1 MKHLVLLLRIIVG
14 VLFIFSGLVK
24 ANDPLGLSYKMQ
36 EFFEVWGW
44 HGLNHLSLPTAIL
57 MNGFEIVAGFALLI
71 GWRIKWVLG
80 LLLILIV
87 FFTFLTGYTYA
98 TGKPTNCG
106 CFGDCLPISS
116 QTSFLKDVIL
126 TLMILFLI
134 WKRHLLPS
142 FFRPAIRT
150 VLLLLATLLAFGLQV
165 YALRYL
171 PPVDC
176 LPFKVGNS
184 IPEKMLPPPNSVPDS
199 FAIRFIYEKDGKQ
212 YEFSPAE
219 LPADLQSY
227 QYVSRTDKLIR
238 KGNAD
243 PAIKG
248 FRLVDNSD
256 TDRTGEILTA
266 PYALVLFIEDLNAR
280 PLQEWGG
287 EWKRIVDEARVKR
300 IPWFVVARFPEQVRE
315 PMSNLLNEPVNVLA
329 MDVTAMHTAARTNP
343 CLYLLQEGRVEAKQG
358 DRRFSR
364 LLETIRSMEPLPAA
378 PTPVEPSES
387 SVPDSTNQ

>member
-1 MKHLVLLLRIIVG
+1 MH
-14 VLFIFSGLVK
+14 
-24 ANDPLGLSYKMQ
+24 
-36 EFFEVWGW
+36 
-44 HGLNHLSLPTAIL
+44 
-57 MNGFEIVAGFALLI
+57 
-71 GWRIKWVLG
+71 
-80 LLLILIV
+80 
-87 FFTFLTGYTYA
+87 
-98 TGKPTNCG
+98 C
-106 CFGDCLPISS
+106 
-116 QTSFLKDVIL
+116 VI
-126 TLMILFLI
+126 
-134 WKRHLLPS
+134 
-142 FFRPAIRT
+142 
-150 VLLLLATLLAFGLQV
+150 
-165 YALRYL
+165 Y